1 MELEIL
7 PLELR
12 KLGLTE
18 KESLVYLT
26 ALELGYTSIQ
36 KIAQK
41 AKISRPTTYEIVR
54 TLKQRGLI
62 SESKNKNKRYF
73 TAESP
78 DKLLGILK
86 IEKKEIEEKEREF
99 LRIISALKN
108 KYFLGDKREI
118 KIYEGKTGV
127 ENLFEDFSTTQSKK
141 IYVLINNEKIWPI
154 KTRQAIYQKITKR
167 LGKIQIK
174 ELSNNKSVLSNYLER
189 KSFKQN
195 DLLSSGVIIIYDKI
209 IILPDE
215 KSIGILIEN
224 KILINLIK
232 SFFLYIWKK

>member
-18 KESLVYLT
+18 KQASVYLT

-41 AKISRPTTYEIVR
+41 AKISRPTTYEIVK
-54 TLKQRGLI
+54 TLKQKRLI
-62 SESKNKNKRYF
+62 SESRDKNKTYF
-73 TAESP
+73 IAESP

-86 IEKKEIEEKEREF
+86 IEKKEIKEKEREF
-99 LRIISALKN
+99 LRIISALKS

-118 KIYEGKTGV
+118 KTYNGKAEI
-127 ENLFEDFSTTQSKK
+127 ENLLNDFLNTQSKK
-141 IYVLINNEKIWPI
+141 IYILIGNEKIWPL
-154 KTRQAIYQKITKR
+154 KNRKSAYQKITKR
-167 LGKIQIK
+167 LGKVEILEKKSIKNEIQ
-174 ELSNNKSVLSNYLER
+174 L
-189 KSFKQN
+189 F
-195 DLLSSGVIIIYDKI
+195 SGVVIIYDKI
-209 IILPDE
+209 IILPDK
-215 KSIGILIEN
+215 KSTGILVEN

-232 SFFLYIWKK
+232 SFFLHIWK

>member
-18 KESLVYLT
+18 KQALVYLT

-41 AKISRPTTYEIVR
+41 AKISRPTTYEIVKS
-54 TLKQRGLI
+54 LKQKGLI
-62 SESKNKNKRYF
+62 SESKDKNKRYF
-73 TAESP
+73 IAESP

-99 LRIISALKN
+99 LRIISALKS

-118 KIYEGKTGV
+118 KIYKSKAEI
-127 ENLFEDFSTTQSKK
+127 ESLFDDFLTTQSKK
-141 IYVLINNEKIWPI
+141 IYVLINNEKSWPI
-154 KTRQAIYQKITKR
+154 KARQSTYQKIAKR

-174 ELSNNKSVLSNYLER
+174 ELSHNKSILPDYLER
-189 KSFKQN
+189 KLLKKN
-195 DLLSSGVIIIYDKI
+195 DSLFLGTIIIYDKI
-209 IILPDE
+209 IIIPDK
-215 KSIGILIEN
+215 KSIGILVEN

-232 SFFLYIWKK
+232 SFFLRIWEN

>member
-18 KESLVYLT
+18 KQSLVYLT

-41 AKISRPTTYEIVR
+41 AKISRPTTYETVKS
-54 TLKQRGLI
+54 LKQKGLI
-62 SESKNKNKRYF
+62 SESKNGNKRYF

-99 LRIISALKN
+99 LRIISALKS
-108 KYFLGDKREI
+108 KYFLGDKSEI
-118 KIYEGKTGV
+118 KTYKGKI
-127 ENLFEDFSTTQSKK
+127 EIDSLFKDFSTTQSKK
-141 IYVLINNEKIWPI
+141 IYILINNEKIWPL
-154 KTRQAIYQKITKR
+154 KNRKSAYQKITKR
-167 LGKIQIK
+167 LGKVEIIEK
-174 ELSNNKSVLSNYLER
+174 KSVKN
-189 KSFKQN
+189 KIQSFPG
-195 DLLSSGVIIIYDKI
+195 LVIIYDKI
-209 IILPDE
+209 IIIPDE
-215 KSIGILIEN
+215 KLTGILVEN

-232 SFFLYIWKK
+232 SLFLNI

>member
-18 KESLVYLT
+18 KQALVYLT

-41 AKISRPTTYEIVR
+41 AKISRPTTYEIVK
-54 TLKQRGLI
+54 TLKQKGLV
-62 SESKNKNKRYF
+62 SESKDKNKRYF
-73 TAESP
+73 IAESP

-108 KYFLGDKREI
+108 KYFLEDKREI
-118 KIYEGKTGV
+118 KTYKTKTEI
-127 ENLFEDFSTTQSKK
+127 ENLFKDFSITQSKK
-141 IYVLINNEKIWPI
+141 IYVLINDEKIWPI
-154 KTRQAIYQKITKR
+154 KARQLVYKKIAKR

-174 ELSNNKSVLSNYLER
+174 ELSHNKPVSSEYLER
-189 KSFKQN
+189 K
-195 DLLSSGVIIIYDKI
+195 LLKKNNSLPLGIIIIYDKI
-209 IILPDE
+209 IIIPDKE
-215 KSIGILIEN
+215 TGMLIEN

-232 SFFLYIWKK
+232 SFFSNIWKN

>member
-41 AKISRPTTYEIVR
+41 AKISRPTTYEIVKS
-54 TLKQRGLI
+54 LKQKGLI
-62 SESKNKNKRYF
+62 SKSKNKNKIYF

-78 DKLLGILK
+78 DKLLGILR
-86 IEKKEIEEKEREF
+86 IEKKEIKEKEREF

-108 KYFLGDKREI
+108 KYYLEDKKEI
-118 KIYEGKTGV
+118 RIYKDKVGL
-127 ENLFEDFSTTQSKK
+127 ENLFDDLLNTQSKK
-141 IYVLINNEKIWPI
+141 IKVLIGNEKIWPT
-154 KTRQAIYQKITKR
+154 KTRQAIYKKIKKR
-167 LGKIQIK
+167 IGKIEIN
-174 ELSNNKSVLSNYLER
+174 ELSDKKLHS
-189 KSFKQN
+189 SFSEN
-195 DLLSSGVIIIYDKI
+195 IIIYDKV
-209 IILPDE
+209 IILTNE
-215 KSIGILIEN
+215 KSGVLIEN

-232 SFFLYIWKK
+232 SFFKCLS

>member
-18 KESLVYLT
+18 KQALVYLT

-41 AKISRPTTYEIVR
+41 AKISRPTTYEIVKN
-54 TLKQRGLI
+54 LEKKGLI
-62 SESKNKNKRYF
+62 SESKKNKKRYF

-78 DKLLGILK
+78 DKLLGILRT
-86 IEKKEIEEKEREF
+86 EKKEIKEKEREF

-108 KYFLGDKREI
+108 KYFLKDKREI
-118 KIYEGKTGV
+118 KTFEGKAEI
-127 ENLFEDFSTTQSKK
+127 ENLIKDFLNTQNKK
-141 IYVLINNEKIWPI
+141 IFIFISNEKIWPL
-154 KTRQAIYQKITKR
+154 KTRRSAYSKIAKR
-167 LGKIQIK
+167 LGRIEVK
-174 ELSNNKSVLSNYLER
+174 ELSLNKKERNDYLEI
-189 KSFKQN
+189 KTLKKDNSLFPGNIIISDK
-195 DLLSSGVIIIYDKI
+195 VIIIHE
-209 IILPDE
+209 E
-215 KSIGILIEN
+215 KTTAIAVEN

-232 SFFLYIWKK
+232 SFFLHLWEN